1 MIRAGTGSE
10 VIDEFKRNNVVAIGW
25 SELGDLTNIKNKS
38 EIKSL
43 MYEKFPKESNI
54 QKGQSTGMVWK
65 FMDTI
70 KKEEYVISYNSI
82 TRKYI
87 IGNISSNYIYKPEG
101 LGDYKKY
108 VNCKSVEWINEISR
122 DDLNLSSKKELGSL
136 LTVFHITN
144 ETKKDILNVLNGKK
158 NETKPE
164 ETNDEEAGNTKR

>member
-1 MIRAGTGSE
+1 MVRAGKNSE
-10 VIDEFKRNNVVAIGW
+10 VYDEFKNYNLVAIGW
-25 SELGDLTNIKNKS
+25 SELGDLTNIKSKS
-38 EIKSL
+38 EIKRL
-43 MYEKFPKESNI
+43 MREKFPKDSKTQN
-54 QKGQSTGMVWK
+54 GLATGMVWK

-87 IGNISSNYIYKPEG
+87 IGNISSNYIYRPEG
-101 LGDYKKY
+101 LGDYNKY

-122 DDLNLSSKKELGSL
+122 DDLNLSSKKELGGL

-158 NETKPE
+158 K
-164 ETNDEEAGNTKR
+164 